1 MIPGCLR
8 AAGVV
13 PGPAVQPPGRRCKM
27 DGPATGVLPFQ
38 RVADDS
44 AELKL
49 ADFNSENPSY
59 DASNGVQTSNDQ
71 ESTVGV

>member
-1 MIPGCLR
+1 
-8 AAGVV
+8 
-13 PGPAVQPPGRRCKM
+13 M